1 MSPQPPS
8 PPNTELRD
16 AIWALT
22 PYFRRAFL
30 FGLIAGL
37 LMLAPALYMFE
48 VYGRV
53 LNSHSHQT
61 LLMLTLLVL
70 FAYLIMEGLEWARSE
85 TMREAG
91 QQFDRRMAGRI
102 YDVIYQANLKRPSF
116 SNLYTMGEYRGLRDF
131 LHHPVLNALMDL
143 PVAIIFLVLMFA
155 IHPLLGWVALAA
167 GALQAG
173 LTWFNERLTYG
184 PILEANRYAL
194 EAQQYAD
201 NSLRNTEV
209 IEAIGMLPAIRARW
223 LKIQQQFLHKQ
234 AYASERAG
242 AFQAG
247 TKFIQTTMGS
257 MFLGL
262 SAWLL
267 LGDALAGGAA
277 MLMVPSILGGRLLG
291 PLVQA
296 VSQWR
301 SVVNAR
307 DSWRRIHN
315 LLQQSPPPAPAMS
328 LPPPKGV
335 LSVEN
340 LVAGAPGSP
349 MPILKGLSFGLR
361 PGQLLAVVGPSAAGK
376 TTLARLLVGLWPAL
390 QGKVRLDGA
399 DVQQWDKDEL
409 GPHLGYLP
417 QGVELLDGSL
427 SDNIARFGAPEPA
440 KLRNAIELAG
450 LEELVASL
458 PQGLQTPIGRE
469 GAMLSGGQRQRVA
482 LARALYGEPA
492 LMVLDE
498 PNASLDEVG
507 DAALA
512 QALQTLKARGT
523 AIVVITHRTS
533 VLALADTMLV
543 LRDGTQ
549 QAFGPR
555 NEVMAALQQ
564 AAQTA
569 AQTAVTQGAP
579 ATPRLAG
586 KPA

>member
-1 MSPQPPS
+1 
-8 PPNTELRD
+8 
-16 AIWALT
+16 
-22 PYFRRAFL
+22 
-30 FGLIAGL
+30 
-37 LMLAPALYMFE
+37 
-48 VYGRV
+48 
-53 LNSHSHQT
+53 
-61 LLMLTLLVL
+61 
-70 FAYLIMEGLEWARSE
+70 
-85 TMREAG
+85 
-91 QQFDRRMAGRI
+91 
-102 YDVIYQANLKRPSF
+102 
-116 SNLYTMGEYRGLRDF
+116 
-131 LHHPVLNALMDL
+131 
-143 PVAIIFLVLMFA
+143 
-155 IHPLLGWVALAA
+155 
-167 GALQAG
+167 
-173 LTWFNERLTYG
+173 
-184 PILEANRYAL
+184 
-194 EAQQYAD
+194 
-201 NSLRNTEV
+201 
-209 IEAIGMLPAIRARW
+209 
-223 LKIQQQFLHKQ
+223 
-234 AYASERAG
+234 
-242 AFQAG
+242 
-247 TKFIQTTMGS
+247 
-257 MFLGL
+257 
-262 SAWLL
+262 
-267 LGDALAGGAA
+267 
-277 MLMVPSILGGRLLG
+277 
-291 PLVQA
+291 
-296 VSQWR
+296 
-301 SVVNAR
+301 
-307 DSWRRIHN
+307 
-315 LLQQSPPPAPAMS
+315 MS

-417 QGVELLDGSL
+417 QGVELLDGTL
-427 SDNIARFGAPEPA
+427 GDNIARFGAPEPA

-492 LMVLDE
+492 LVVLDE

-543 LRDGTQ
+543 LRDGAQ

-569 AQTAVTQGAP
+569 AQNAAAQGAP